1 MSRSSFKSPVIE
13 PKTQWLEVILLW
25 VAGISAAMQFAKFS
39 VSFDDLLVHYQAGA
53 TSTGAALSAVG
64 LVGLVFGVSAGM
76 IASRVGYLK
85 VLVGALLL
93 GGVLSFIQS
102 TLPSFQLLFVTRM
115 LEGFSQLGV
124 VVAAPTLIAK
134 LSAPQHKSLTM
145 GIWGTFFGI
154 AFAVCGWAGKS
165 ILDQYGL
172 QALFLNHG
180 VFITTI
186 GVVLFFILRKNPVLD
201 LVPVTE
207 MQGGFF
213 AQMMKIYRNPRALLP
228 SCVFVFY
235 TCTLVS
241 VLTYVPGLIDDAALQ
256 KWMLILL
263 PLVTTCGT
271 FLAGAIAQYLMR
283 PQRVALMAYLGV
295 AVSALVLS
303 FVGDSAVVFCF
314 VVGVLVLFLGMVPG
328 SALAMIPT
336 LARNP
341 SEQAQ
346 GYGLLAQFGNLG
358 ATVGPPT
365 FATAIAVYGLSGL
378 VVLVLC
384 VCAFG
389 VLFSLLAGRIK
400 AVV

>member
-1 MSRSSFKSPVIE
+1 MPSPSFHSPITE
-13 PKTQWLEVILLW
+13 SKTQWLEVILLW
-25 VAGISAAMQFAKFS
+25 IAGISAAMQFAKFS
-39 VSFDDLLVHYQAGA
+39 VSFDDLLAHYQMGA

-93 GGVLSFIQS
+93 GGGLSLVQS
-102 TLPSFQLLFVTRM
+102 RLPPFNVLFVTRM

-134 LSAPQHKSLTM
+134 LSAPQHRSLTM
-145 GIWGTFFGI
+145 GIWGTFFGV
-154 AFAVCGWAGKS
+154 AFAVCGWLGKS

-172 QALFLNHG
+172 QTLFLSHG
-180 VFITTI
+180 ALITTM
-186 GVVLFFILRKNPVLD
+186 GLVLFFMLRKNSVLD

-207 MQGGFF
+207 IQDGFF
-213 AQMMKIYRNPRALLP
+213 TQMMNIYRNPRALLP

-241 VLTYVPGLIDDAALQ
+241 ILTYVPGLINDATLQ

-263 PLVTTCGT
+263 PLISTSGT

-283 PQRVALMAYLGV
+283 PQRVAFMAYLGV
-295 AVSALVLS
+295 GVSALGLTL
-303 FVGDSAVVFCF
+303 VGDSAALFCSLISI
-314 VVGVLVLFLGMVPG
+314 LVLFLGMVPG
-328 SALAMIPT
+328 SALAMIPA

-365 FATAIAVYGLSGL
+365 FATAIAIYGLSGL

-384 VCAFG
+384 VCCFG
-389 VLFSLLAGRIK
+389 IVFSLLAGRLNT
-400 AVV
+400 VS